1 MVDNT
6 YIHTY
11 IHTLLSNKKISI
23 FNNNDLI
30 GADYINTGPLFNAFN
45 ILERGTT

>member
-1 MVDNT
+1 MLIT
-6 YIHTY
+6 L
-11 IHTLLSNKKISI
+11 HTLLNNKKNSI
-23 FNNNDLI
+23 FNNDLI